1 MRFSVIIPLYNK
13 RAYIENT
20 IKSVLNQSYD
30 DFEIIV
36 IDDGSTDGGHV
47 LVSNFKEEK
56 IRLLRQKNQGVSAAR
71 NNGITTA
78 NGDYVCF
85 LDADDEWT
93 PDFLKTI
100 NFLIEQYPEADIFCT
115 SYQIRYRDKIIIPT
129 LKGIDERLKHGMVEN
144 YVCSS
149 NGKYSLFNSSCV
161 VVNRVKML
169 EAGLFSEEDS
179 VGEDLDMWFRIA
191 EKNKIAFS
199 RNVCSIYNRTTTDN
213 ARTRNLIHYPKA
225 YLNTLMNAYNSNYYS
240 VKDKCCIKQIYDRK
254 ITAYIFSLIN
264 SEFKTEAS
272 KSILAWK
279 PKGIYMLY
287 KLGLKI
293 ALACPIRLIKVV
305 NDVRMR
311 R

>member
-20 IKSVLNQSYD
+20 IKSVLNQNYE

-36 IDDGSTDGGHV
+36 IDDGSTDEGHA
-47 LVSNFKEEK
+47 LVSSFKKEN
-56 IRLLRQKNQGVSAAR
+56 IRLLRQINQGVSAAR
-71 NNGITTA
+71 NNGIKVA

-100 NFLIEQYPEADIFCT
+100 NFLIKQYSEADMFCT
-115 SYQIRYRDKIIIPT
+115 SYQIRYKNKIIIPQF
-129 LKGIDERLKHGMVEN
+129 KGIDKKLKHGLIEN
-144 YVCSS
+144 YICSS
-149 NGKYSLFNSSCV
+149 TGRYSLFNSSCV
-161 VVNRVKML
+161 AINRVRVL
-169 EAGLFSEEDS
+169 EAGLFSEEDR
-179 VGEDLDMWFRIA
+179 VGEDLDMWLRIA

-199 RNVCSIYNRTTTDN
+199 RNICSIYNRTTTDN
-213 ARTRNLIHYPKA
+213 ARTRNSIHYPKA
-225 YLNTLMNAYNSNYYS
+225 YLNTLMNAYNSNNYS
-240 VKDKCCIKQIYDRK
+240 AEDKSCIKKIYDRK
-254 ITAYIFSLIN
+254 ITAYIFSLIY
-264 SEFKTEAS
+264 SGYKVEAS
-272 KSILAWK
+272 ESILAWK

-287 KLGLKI
+287 KLGLMI
-293 ALACPIRLIKVV
+293 ALACPIRLIKMI